1 MDTNT
6 DSVIKVIRRF
16 FSRKAAKNRDSWRLF
31 SSKLGG
37 KMEERLKYL
46 KLVVQAV
53 ALTLLVVQMGFAV
66 HHYLSKPSM
75 SSPSM

>member
-1 MDTNT
+1 
-6 DSVIKVIRRF
+6 
-16 FSRKAAKNRDSWRLF
+16 
-31 SSKLGG
+31 
-37 KMEERLKYL
+37 MEERLKYL